1 MSLRSPFALAL
12 CDRLAMACPVSV
24 FMASAVAAQVAEE
37 VESSASPVPA
47 LVEAE
52 VARQLVAAPPV
63 AAAEAE
69 STVG

>member
-1 MSLRSPFALAL
+1 
-12 CDRLAMACPVSV
+12 MACPVSV